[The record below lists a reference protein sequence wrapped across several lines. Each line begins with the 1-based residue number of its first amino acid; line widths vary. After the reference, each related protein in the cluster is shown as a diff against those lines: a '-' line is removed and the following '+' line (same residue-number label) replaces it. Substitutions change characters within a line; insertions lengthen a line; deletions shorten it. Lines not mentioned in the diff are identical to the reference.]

1 MTTATPTAIKLLN
14 TAQAAELLGVKK
26 NTLEIW
32 RYEKKGPKF
41 RKVGALVRYAE
52 SDLLAYLDERTRTG
66 TSHQGLQ
73 SY

>member
-14 TAQAAELLGVKK
+14 TAQAAELLCVKK

-41 RKVGALVRYAE
+41 RKVVALVRYVE

>member
-1 MTTATPTAIKLLN
+1 M
-14 TAQAAELLGVKK
+14 KK

-52 SDLLAYLDERTRTG
+52 ADLLAYLDERTRTG

>member
-1 MTTATPTAIKLLN
+1 MTTATTTAIKLLN

-52 SDLLAYLDERTRTG
+52 ADLLAYLDERTRTG

>member
-41 RKVGALVRYAE
+41 RKVGALVRYVE

>member
-52 SDLLAYLDERTRTG
+52 ADLLAYLDERTRTG